1 MFGWIQSGRSNT
13 AFSNVGS
20 TDFIIRTNNAD
31 ERIVLGCG
39 SNPNKNA
46 TMYMVSNAVGI
57 TTVPSSNAVLDV
69 AGAFRVGTDSNVYI
83 AKTLSASN
91 VSVCNLVVETLTYAS
106 DTALTTVNASVSN
119 NLDVGCNISVG
130 TGIYPSSNLSATL
143 GDSNN
148 RFIDLWLGGNS
159 FHIGDVTMTQSSNGD
174 LAIMDNSESNLK
186 NMVMAG
192 AFIGSQ
198 SNPVY
203 LTQSNSGALLA
214 YTDAFSISLSN
225 SSNKWQS
232 MGDKSLAAA
241 PHYQMSNYGVSA
253 AWSNDGCFFG
263 LCDHNGQKDT
273 VVSATKHMRFQAAS
287 NNDLMILTSN
297 GRLGIGTTSPG
308 YNLDVVG
315 TINATQLL
323 INGSALSSSTGGGF
337 SAMASSITYTSCNV
351 GVGKSNP
358 SCALDVNGSVQASG
372 VFTTGLTVRKNT
384 GSVADV
390 TNTITSIPGY
400 TFSSNT
406 SNVGINNTNPLFGL
420 DVAGTGRFS
429 TSTASTDITIQ
440 NASAASGH
448 YFKMGHESGDLFH
461 VYSQSN
467 VGVYMSNGATSWTA
481 NSDERIKKDVTSIPD
496 CLDKVLQIRPVKYH
510 YIDDAETASM
520 RVGVLAQDVQ
530 RVLPEAVVESI
541 SLAYG
546 YTDLKGVNYTELI
559 PILIGSITELK
570 QVIDEQDSL
579 ITDIMTRLDKAG
591 L

>member
-69 AGAFRVGTDSNVYI
+69 AGAFRVGTDANVYVT
-83 AKTLSASN
+83 KTLS
-91 VSVCNLVVETLTYAS
+91 
-106 DTALTTVNASVSN
+106 
-119 NLDVGCNISVG
+119 
-130 TGIYPSSNLSATL
+130 
-143 GDSNN
+143 
-148 RFIDLWLGGNS
+148 
-159 FHIGDVTMTQSSNGD
+159 
-174 LAIMDNSESNLK
+174 
-186 NMVMAG
+186 
-192 AFIGSQ
+192 
-198 SNPVY
+198 
-203 LTQSNSGALLA
+203 
-214 YTDAFSISLSN
+214 
-225 SSNKWQS
+225 
-232 MGDKSLAAA
+232 
-241 PHYQMSNYGVSA
+241 
-253 AWSNDGCFFG
+253 
-263 LCDHNGQKDT
+263 
-273 VVSATKHMRFQAAS
+273 
-287 NNDLMILTSN
+287 TS
-297 GRLGIGTTSPG
+297 
-308 YNLDVVG
+308 NLDVVG

-323 INGSALSSSTGGGF
+323 INGSTLSSSTGGGF
-337 SAMASSITYTSCNV
+337 SAVASSITYTSCNV

-358 SCALDVNGSVQASG
+358 SCALDVNGSVQASS

-384 GSVADV
+384 GSVANV

-448 YFKMGHESGDLFH
+448 YFKMGHDNGDLFH

-481 NSDERIKKDVTSIPD
+481 NSDERIKKDVTTIPD

-510 YIDDAETASM
+510 YIDDAETACM
-520 RVGVLAQDVQ
+520 RVGVLAQDVE

-570 QVIDEQDSL
+570 QVIDQQDSM